1 MSILCSLCPPR
12 LDAKKLLVRYRR
24 PIPQN
29 ARDIGIWLDI
39 MSTLTRLAVIT
50 NAFIIAITSDFI
62 PGLVYSTTV
71 SDTGDLRGFVNFTLS
86 YLDTGDLDRGGVTT
100 NTTGQPQVCRYPGFY
115 NPPDSEDEYGES
127 PLFWQ
132 IWCFRILFVV
142 VFQTVVSVTLMVV
155 RYMIP
160 NIPTSLRDR
169 IRSDTQG
176 HLILYCYH
184 RLITGGRLS

>member
-1 MSILCSLCPPR
+1 MNYWHFLSRLSR

-39 MSTLTRLAVIT
+39 MSTLTRVAVIT

-62 PGLVYSTTV
+62 PGLVYSTMY
-71 SDTGDLRGFVNFTLS
+71 SDTGDLRGYVNFTLS
-86 YLDTGDLDRGGVTT
+86 YLDTGDLDRGRVTT

-115 NPPDSEDEYGES
+115 NPPESEDKYGES

-132 IWCFRILFVV
+132 IWFVRILFVV
-142 VFQTVVSVTLMVV
+142 VFQTLVSVTLMVV
-155 RYMIP
+155 RYIIP
-160 NIPTSLRDR
+160 NIPASLRDR
-169 IRSDTQG
+169 IRSDNQIICCFT
-176 HLILYCYH
+176 
-184 RLITGGRLS
+184 